1 MGNLPSG
8 KYNGGIEKK
17 MCKSKYFNAGR
28 VVATCGINEAMKNSN
43 RFALEV
49 EMSLRRYL
57 AKDWGDL
64 TEEDKQVN
72 EDALQFPD
80 DIYLLGVYETCRGR
94 IYIITNRISEKA
106 GDNITTVCF
115 PDER

>member
-8 KYNGGIEKK
+8 KYNERMKK
-17 MCKSKYFNAGR
+17 NMCKSKYFNAGR
-28 VVATCGINEAMKNSN
+28 VVTTCRINQAMKNSN
-43 RFALEV
+43 KFALDV

-57 AKDWGDL
+57 TKDWGDL

-80 DIYLLGVYETCRGR
+80 DICLLGTYKTCRGR
-94 IYIITNRISEKA
+94 IYIITNRIYEKA
-106 GDNITTVCF
+106 GSNITTICF

>member
-8 KYNGGIEKK
+8 KYNERMKK
-17 MCKSKYFNAGR
+17 NMCKSKYFNAGR

-43 RFALEV
+43 RFALDV

-57 AKDWGDL
+57 TKDWGDL

-80 DIYLLGVYETCRGR
+80 DICLLGAYKTCRGR